1 MLLRASGEELGD
13 KVELRAALGEGGG
26 GVAKGE
32 ILARFAEAAT
42 RGTDDL
48 DAVRAELLKAVG
60 PEALVEAASTVGA
73 FSGLVRTADS
83 TGIPLDGGTL
93 SASVDFRAELGL
105 NAFSGASST
114 DLDAVGAA
122 AGSRDVR
129 QLFS

>member
-1 MLLRASGEELGD
+1 MLLRASGAELGD

-26 GVAKGE
+26 GVPNGE

-73 FSGLVRTADS
+73 FNGLVRAADS
-83 TGIPLDGGTL
+83 TGIPLDDGTL

-114 DLDAVGAA
+114 DLDAAGAA
-122 AGSRDVR
+122 VGSRDVR